1 MSEPIYQRVTAEVK
15 LAMKARDKPRLG
27 ALRLIMADF
36 KRIEVDERIELDEER
51 VLVILDKMI
60 KQRKDSFKQFQDAG
74 REDLANQEA
83 LEIAVLVEFLPDQF
97 SDDEISGLVKAAI
110 AETSAASM
118 QDMGKVM
125 AVVKPQV
132 QGKADMGVVSG
143 LVKAHLSWIRLSW
156 IRLS

>member
-15 LAMKARDKPRLG
+15 VAMKARDKPRLG

-36 KRIEVDERIELDEER
+36 KKIEVDERIELDDKR
-51 VLVILDKMI
+51 VLVILDKMT
-60 KQRKDSFKQFQDAG
+60 KQRKDSLKQFEDAG

-83 LEIAVLVEFLPDQF
+83 LEIAVIAEFLPEQL
-97 SDDEISGLVKAAI
+97 SDDEVSGLVKAAI
-110 AETSAASM
+110 AETGAGSM

-125 AVVKPQV
+125 AIVKPQI

-143 LVKAHLSWIRLSW
+143 LVKAQLS
-156 IRLS
+156 

>member
-1 MSEPIYQRVTAEVK
+1 MPEPIYQRVTAEVK
-15 LAMKARDKPRLG
+15 VAMKARDKPRLG

-83 LEIAVLVEFLPDQF
+83 LEIAVIAEFLPDQF
-97 SDDEISGLVKAAI
+97 SDEELSRLVEAAI
-110 AETSAASM
+110 VETSAASM

-132 QGKADMGVVSG
+132 QGRADMGLVSG
-143 LVKAHLSWIRLSW
+143 LVKAHLS
-156 IRLS
+156 